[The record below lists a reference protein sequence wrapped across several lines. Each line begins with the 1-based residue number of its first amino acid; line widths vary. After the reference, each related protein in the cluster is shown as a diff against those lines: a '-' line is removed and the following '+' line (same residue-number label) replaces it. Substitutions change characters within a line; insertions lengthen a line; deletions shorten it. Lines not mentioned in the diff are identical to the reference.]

1 MATQETVNN
10 DKTDVESV
18 VNRWLVDYYFFRSLD
33 AFKKGQYRDFCRL
46 GDVLNSVL
54 VCPVELTDVMPTK
67 IQVLEF
73 LSHINEGEKLDLS
86 FESDSSTAP
95 LESALMLLEHMNQK
109 LSIRQQDFENAHDS
123 IAEMIVA
130 IFIKNSKFD
139 RAEEI
144 LNKHFPKPMVGKKA
158 IFKGLINRKSKI
170 HDVIKQINYQ
180 RFREEMLAFCQGLFQ
195 STVPF
200 LYKAAEQLIGQRRV
214 EQDDKVAGTDE
225 QTKPGPSSNLQGNVI
240 QSVARKCSVI
250 QRVRLEAAYK
260 ALGAATENRTFAQL
274 EEDVETEEQERE
286 NLGLLHPAD
295 PKTGTNLDSQQEGQ
309 FLRDSGSPMEAS
321 PADQPPQTD
330 AVPETQAGSLS
341 NTPSVLWSGQLYT
354 VPRLVVEPDSQVSS
368 QCTTDCQ
375 EQGTDVRAEESPQSL
390 ATSNKK
396 DLQCTV
402 PDREVD
408 IPVRK
413 CPRRAKRA
421 HCRASTSAADLS
433 ADSEGNSLD
442 SVANGETHD
451 EELQSQSNSSRTSN
465 SKKAKQLSSDRVEDP
480 LELSA
485 SCKTPVQK
493 PHEQLAGDPLSK
505 DPDDTE
511 DICITDSS
519 LDSSPSLRPVPR
531 TSSTPHRD
539 SAQNN
544 NGSSSKWKRL
554 FREAQESKETWDDE
568 ESHFPSTRNSG
579 SNQSTISNSGQ
590 RRKKWTERETQN
602 LKDGVR
608 KFGEGNWKQ
617 IRAYYSFDN
626 RTNVNLKDR
635 WRTLKNQKLV

>member
-1 MATQETVNN
+1 IWTKKEKSFETVNN

-73 LSHINEGEKLDLS
+73 LSHINEGEKLGELNVNDI
-86 FESDSSTAP
+86 FT
-95 LESALMLLEHMNQK
+95 
-109 LSIRQQDFENAHDS
+109 NA
-123 IAEMIVA
+123 
-130 IFIKNSKFD
+130 FD
-139 RAEEI
+139 RVVVLAASLCATFLFANCNI
-144 LNKHFPKPMVGKKA
+144 YWPARDGVGRDMGEK
-158 IFKGLINRKSKI
+158 
-170 HDVIKQINYQ
+170 
-180 RFREEMLAFCQGLFQ
+180 C
-195 STVPF
+195 
-200 LYKAAEQLIGQRRV
+200 
-214 EQDDKVAGTDE
+214 
-225 QTKPGPSSNLQGNVI
+225 
-240 QSVARKCSVI
+240 KCSVI

-421 HCRASTSAADLS
+421 HCR
-433 ADSEGNSLD
+433 
-442 SVANGETHD
+442 
-451 EELQSQSNSSRTSN
+451 
-465 SKKAKQLSSDRVEDP
+465 
-480 LELSA
+480 
-485 SCKTPVQK
+485 
-493 PHEQLAGDPLSK
+493 
-505 DPDDTE
+505 
-511 DICITDSS
+511 
-519 LDSSPSLRPVPR
+519 
-531 TSSTPHRD
+531 
-539 SAQNN
+539 
-544 NGSSSKWKRL
+544 
-554 FREAQESKETWDDE
+554 
-568 ESHFPSTRNSG
+568 
-579 SNQSTISNSGQ
+579 
-590 RRKKWTERETQN
+590 
-602 LKDGVR
+602 
-608 KFGEGNWKQ
+608 
-617 IRAYYSFDN
+617 
-626 RTNVNLKDR
+626 
-635 WRTLKNQKLV
+635 